1 MGYGKDPAAELL
13 GNLDEAARYATE
25 ALKASARALAAKHD
39 LDEKG
44 IADRLNS
51 GFPPMTPAEAVT
63 GKTMRED
70 LVQATV
76 QPAVSEGAVS
86 DALVQLTFR
95 VEPRA
100 VHIVRG
106 ACTDIANIYHM
117 RILEHVS
124 NFDES
129 QTAPLS
135 QRQNETDSLRLERD
149 ALLAALTEILK
160 EADGTNYLNSPQT
173 SLRLIIEMVDAALA
187 KARAGDTK

>member
-1 MGYGKDPAAELL
+1 M
-13 GNLDEAARYATE
+13 
-25 ALKASARALAAKHD
+25 
-39 LDEKG
+39 
-44 IADRLNS
+44 I
-51 GFPPMTPAEAVT
+51 
-63 GKTMRED
+63 RED

-76 QPAVSEGAVS
+76 RPAVSEGAVS

-135 QRQNETDSLRLERD
+135 QRQNETDSLRLQRD
-149 ALLAALTEILK
+149 ALLAALTEIIMEIEDFASRTRTDIHEVVGKKFLD
-160 EADGTNYLNSPQT
+160 EASAAITASKATEHWSDCAVHNEPALPKGDCNCDS
-173 SLRLIIEMVDAALA
+173 AALTA
-187 KARAGDTK
+187 ASETGVGK